1 MNKGQTQNKLLKINN
16 SETGEKLSAKLA
28 RILKSGAGIEKITEN
43 TYPGEYM
50 PGADIRTDR
59 WDVALDGLI
68 KGDLIGRREKEAALR
83 KASVEKPEE
92 KPVEKPVEVPQKE

>member
-1 MNKGQTQNKLLKINN
+1 MKQRQQRGHLLKVNK
-16 SETGEKLSAKLA
+16 SEIGETLAKKLS

-50 PGADIRTDR
+50 PAADIRTDR

-68 KGDLIGRREKEAALR
+68 KGDLIGRREKEEKLR
-83 KASVEKPEE
+83 KASVEKPVEKPEE
-92 KPVEKPVEVPQKE
+92 KPVEVPQKE